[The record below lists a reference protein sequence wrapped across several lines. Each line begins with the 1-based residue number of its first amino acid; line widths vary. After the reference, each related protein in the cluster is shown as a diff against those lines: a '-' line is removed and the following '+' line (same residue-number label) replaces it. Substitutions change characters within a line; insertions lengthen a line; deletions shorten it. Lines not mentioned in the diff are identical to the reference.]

1 MRTTKGLFFFFLFTK
16 LSNLFTRS
24 KNVSKNSRRLSTRV
38 FREKYIISRFLTIIS
53 ITQMIY
59 TQKHYFSFSK
69 SLFTS
74 SSVIF
79 NRIAASFMVIIVA
92 LMVLFIF
99 MLRLKCAVLETG
111 IIVPYKFIDW
121 SHLFDYSVNKDMN
134 TIFFCGNKQGFDTV
148 FAATTRLEFADED
161 LDALIAILNNH
172 KLNK

>member
-1 MRTTKGLFFFFLFTK
+1 M
-16 LSNLFTRS
+16 
-24 KNVSKNSRRLSTRV
+24 
-38 FREKYIISRFLTIIS
+38 LTIINVIS
-53 ITQMIY
+53 IVLAVVTVVWTALSLWKLFKLNKLFNEGKVIARLH
-59 TQKHYFSFSK
+59 KRSKWPYFGLAFLGVCFIADVLII
-69 SLFTS
+69 SL
-74 SSVIF
+74 IGYYA
-79 NRIAASFMVIIVA
+79 IAASFMVIIVA

-161 LDALIAILNNH
+161 LDALITILNNH